1 MSISVTTGRVIS
13 TTTYAYGWEGTP
25 GSSEAIER
33 VNGVIA
39 RRNLAVRR
47 STPALLGTASSA
59 NTTVT
64 YRGEPWRIFARSAA
78 TGTAAWRFALGGTV
92 ASVPLGTMFSGSAL
106 LGNDGTEAIVV
117 TMDVGDDNVVTA
129 TIDPGASVYLTTYGS
144 PTDSTFQFMDIQQEV
159 SNGGRLLVN
168 ELSLEGGVQRP
179 GAFFNPATPGRTDTV
194 YEAVKPILTSAY
206 DVTQDS
212 RNVVKDVL
220 GRAYP
225 DVILFPA
232 GPRKGRLTWLFET
245 VDQALEC
252 VRLHRNTDVLTFT
265 DTELPGI
272 GMTYVLNGTIGAA
285 PDWQKPDRWTVSL
298 DFLEVVA

>member
-39 RRNLAVRR
+39 RRNYAVRR
-47 STPALLGTASSA
+47 ATPTLAGDASSPT
-59 NTTVT
+59 TTVT
-64 YRGEPWRIFARSAA
+64 YRGEPWRVFSRSGA
-78 TGTAAWRFALGGTV
+78 GTV
-92 ASVPLGTMFSGSAL
+92 GTFRFGLSGVVPVGTLLSASML
-106 LGNDGTEAIVV
+106 LGNDGSSPV
-117 TMDVGDDNVVTA
+117 TVTLDVGDENTQTVS
-129 TIDPGASVYLTTYGS
+129 IDPGASVYVTTFAS
-144 PTDSTFQFMDIQQEV
+144 PASTGLQFVDLELSGAANLRV
-159 SNGGRLLVN
+159 LVN
-168 ELSLEGGVQRP
+168 EIMIERDVERP

>member
-39 RRNLAVRR
+39 RRNYAVRR
-47 STPALLGTASSA
+47 SSPQVFGDAVAPT
-59 NTTVT
+59 TTVS
-64 YRGEPWRIFARSAA
+64 YRGEPWRVFTRSGSSSPGTFRFVLSAA
-78 TGTAAWRFALGGTV
+78 LALGTRIA
-92 ASVPLGTMFSGSAL
+92 ASVL
-106 LGNDGTEAIVV
+106 LGNDGAAPV
-117 TMDVGDDNVVTA
+117 TVSLDVGDENVQTV
-129 TIDPGASVYLTTYGS
+129 TIDPGASVYVTS
-144 PTDSTFQFMDIQQEV
+144 NAAPTESTFQFVDLAMEGTNLRV
-159 SNGGRLLVN
+159 LVN
-168 ELSLEGGVQRP
+168 EIMIERDVERP